1 MLSGPGLAGRAALER
16 GLALAL
22 ALLGLGGCSSELF
35 VLSRTPA
42 SLEIAAT
49 YKRADQDIADVAQA
63 HCAAAR
69 QDAVQVRLREGVAM
83 PDGLGFGRA
92 LLFHCR

>member
-1 MLSGPGLAGRAALER
+1 MR
-16 GLALAL
+16 AL
-22 ALLGLGGCSSELF
+22 ALLLLLCGCSSELF

-42 SLEIAAT
+42 SVEIAGT
-49 YKRADQDIADVAQA
+49 YKRADQDMADIAQA
-63 HCAAAR
+63 HCQAAR
-69 QDAVQVRLREGVAM
+69 QDAVQVRMREGVAM